1 MYEKYKI
8 IYKFSVHHDIEL
20 TPNFIEWSE
29 KFNYNISCAIKEML
43 ENSYKINVIQVI
55 GNDTLFC
62 INNYNKLSKYMS
74 YEIKFEVIFENFT
87 RDYIK
92 INNIYNTDH
101 WTFTDFE
108 SLFCLKY
115 VDKSIINKIKGSKLV
130 MYNK

>member
-1 MYEKYKI
+1 MYEKYKL

-29 KFNYNISCAIKEML
+29 KFNYNISYAIKEML
-43 ENSYKINVIQVI
+43 EDSYKINVIQVI

-62 INNYNKLSKYMS
+62 GNNYNKLSQYMS
-74 YEIKFEVIFENFT
+74 YEIKFEVIFENFMN
-87 RDYIK
+87 DYIK
-92 INNIYNTDH
+92 LNNIYNTDH

-115 VDKSIINKIKGSKLV
+115 VDQSITNKIKGSKLV